1 MWRSGRRPG
10 ASSLLLLLHR
20 AAVAVSAAVCCRC
33 CCCVLPGCLG
43 VHCEGLAAAAG
54 AFGIGV
60 DKHKLRPAPAVC
72 WGRKIARASTGHHQ
86 TQPMSSTQGGNK
98 PASRGLGRH
107 SLQCQPSPASAAQS
121 ATSAPTTPS
130 TSHSL
135 EAVLHKVHACAQD
148 VHEGCGVDQNLD
160 APINLHNLV
169 KPTLQGQRRTGQQQQ
184 QRAAAAGQQRQVR
197 VSGELGGLVL
207 GARGRAAGGKPAA
220 GVSSGDQLCL
230 TTGLPSGPGR
240 GSAQPAP
247 THPPTHPPCCLR
259 S

>member
-60 DKHKLRPAPAVC
+60 DKHKLRPAPAC

-107 SLQCQPSPASAAQS
+107 SLQCQPSPAQPQQHSQQPAHPPPPAPATHLRRSSTKSMRVPRTCMRAAGS
-121 ATSAPTTPS
+121 IRTLTPPSISTTSSNRPCRGS
-130 TSHSL
+130 
-135 EAVLHKVHACAQD
+135 
-148 VHEGCGVDQNLD
+148 GR
-160 APINLHNLV
+160 
-169 KPTLQGQRRTGQQQQ
+169 QGSSSSSEQQ
-184 QRAAAAGQQRQVR
+184 QRVTTEAG
-197 VSGELGGLVL
+197 
-207 GARGRAAGGKPAA
+207 
-220 GVSSGDQLCL
+220 
-230 TTGLPSGPGR
+230 
-240 GSAQPAP
+240 
-247 THPPTHPPCCLR
+247 
-259 S
+259 